1 MTGRAGRR
9 RFGAVR
15 RLPSGRYQAR
25 YRTPDGRRHAASQT
39 FATKADADRYLNRV
53 EMELARGQ
61 WIDPSLGRELLGAWA
76 RRYMATTV
84 HLKPK
89 TRASYESLLRTTI
102 LPTFEQLPLSAIR
115 PSTVREWV
123 AALSARQLSPSR
135 IRQAYNL
142 LCAMLVMAVTDGRI
156 ATTPCVGVKLPR
168 LPAPKLRYLSAEQVA
183 ELAAAMRP
191 PYGLLVE
198 VLAYGGLR
206 FGEAAALRRG
216 RCDLLHGRLLVAEA
230 LAEVNGRLLFGP
242 PKGHQER
249 TVALPASVVAAL
261 AEHLAASVAAD
272 PAALVFTA
280 PDGGPLR
287 YSNFRRRAWNPA
299 ARAAGLA
306 GATPHLL
313 RHTAASLLL
322 DAGASVKDVQRQLGH
337 ADAAVTLNVYSAV
350 IEGRSDDLA
359 ERLEG
364 IRQAAATRR
373 YGTRGARGPG
383 GRRAKA

>member
-1 MTGRAGRR
+1 
-9 RFGAVR
+9 
-15 RLPSGRYQAR
+15 
-25 YRTPDGRRHAASQT
+25 
-39 FATKADADRYLNRV
+39 
-53 EMELARGQ
+53 
-61 WIDPSLGRELLGAWA
+61 
-76 RRYMATTV
+76 
-84 HLKPK
+84 
-89 TRASYESLLRTTI
+89 
-102 LPTFEQLPLSAIR
+102 
-115 PSTVREWV
+115 V
-123 AALSARQLSPSR
+123 AALSARGLSPSR

-142 LCAMLVMAVTDGRI
+142 LGAMLALAVTDGRI

-183 ELAAAMRP
+183 GLAAAMRP

-249 TVALPASVVAAL
+249 TVALPASVVAGL
-261 AEHLAASVAAD
+261 AEHLAANVAAD
-272 PAALVFTA
+272 AGALVFTA

-299 ARAAGLA
+299 ARAAGLV

-364 IRQAAATRR
+364 IRQSATGRR
-373 YGTRGARGPG
+373 YGTRGARDLGDRQV
-383 GRRAKA
+383 RR